1 MAGDRPLDER
11 GEAWARL
18 TEALG
23 RDRSRLT
30 RFVQGKLGGAP
41 LEDAEDI
48 LSDVVLR
55 LFERADLLAEVENV
69 TAYLF
74 RALANRVVETFR
86 RRREVPLDDLPPR
99 PEEGHGESPEIQ
111 LEQRQLRQR
120 IDWALDQLNAAERAV
135 WLAVEMDGWRFR
147 ELAEEW
153 GEPLGTLLSR
163 KSRANKSLKKLLAA
177 HGPSNGKEIE

>member
-1 MAGDRPLDER
+1 MDGHTQAQ
-11 GEAWARL
+11 ARL

-30 RFVQGKLGGAP
+30 RFVQGKLGGAS

-86 RRREVPLDDLPPR
+86 RRREVPLADLPPR
-99 PEEGHGESPEIQ
+99 PEDGHDDSPETR

-163 KSRANKSLKKLLAA
+163 KSRANKALKKLLAA
-177 HGPSNGKEIE
+177 DGQSKSKGTE